1 MQTLWMVP
9 KEDRTMQVLRLV
21 VLVVGLSLCAA
32 CTQLLPSATPGPGRP
47 GSGRDDLLQ
56 REPDV
61 PYVAT
66 PPVVVAKMLELA
78 QVTPDD
84 VVYDLGSG
92 DGRIVI
98 MAAQRFGARGV
109 GVEINPALV
118 LEAHENAKR
127 AGVANR
133 VQFLLQDL
141 FETDLRA
148 ATVVTLYLME
158 SVNLELRPKLWRELQ
173 PGTRVV
179 SHDFGM
185 GDWPPEQVIRV
196 DGHVI
201 YAWTIPAAPGTK
213 P

>member
-1 MQTLWMVP
+1 MQM
-9 KEDRTMQVLRLV
+9 LRLV
-21 VLVVGLSLCAA
+21 VLVVGLGFCAA
-32 CTQLLPSATPGPGRP
+32 CTPLLASVTPGSGRP
-47 GSGRDDLLQ
+47 GSDGGDNALP

-61 PYVAT
+61 PYVVT

-78 QVTPDD
+78 RVTKDD

-109 GVEINPALV
+109 GVEIDADLV
-118 LEAHENAKR
+118 REAHDNAQR

-133 VQFLLQDL
+133 VHFLVQDL

-148 ATVVTLYLME
+148 ATVVTLYLMQ
-158 SVNLELRPKLWRELQ
+158 SVNLELRPKLWRELR

-179 SHDFGM
+179 SHDFHM
-185 GDWPPEQVIRV
+185 GDWPPEQVVRV
-196 DGHVI
+196 GGSVI
-201 YAWTIPAAPGTK
+201 YAWTIPASLGTQ

>member
-1 MQTLWMVP
+1 MP
-9 KEDRTMQVLRLV
+9 VLRLV
-21 VLVVGLSLCAA
+21 VLVVGLSLWAA
-32 CTQLLPSATPGPGRP
+32 CTQPLSSVTSGAGRP
-47 GSGRDDLLQ
+47 SSGGDNVLA

-66 PPVVVAKMLELA
+66 PPAVVAKMLELA
-78 QVTPDD
+78 RVTKDD

-98 MAAQRFGARGV
+98 MAAQRFGAHGV
-109 GVEINPALV
+109 GVEIDPDLV
-118 LEAHENAKR
+118 LEAHENAQR

-158 SVNLELRPKLWRELQ
+158 SVNLQLRPKLWRELR

-179 SHDFGM
+179 SHDFRM
-185 GDWPPEQVIRV
+185 GDWQPEQVVSV
-196 DGHVI
+196 DGHRLYV
-201 YAWTIPAAPGTK
+201 WTIPAQPLTQ